1 MIDIVRDYASIGV
14 GTAQAVT
21 TSAARA
27 GRGAVGRVVGVADAG
42 GVPGT
47 SGGVS
52 PREAL
57 DRSRGVM
64 GGLLNPDVD
73 AVITRLGLAKRSEL
87 NAVRQQ
93 MARLERRLGD
103 VRGDR

>member
-27 GRGAVGRVVGVADAG
+27 GRSAVDRVGHVADAWS
-42 GVPGT
+42 PG
-47 SGGVS
+47 S

-57 DRSRGVM
+57 DRGRGAM

-73 AVITRLGLAKRSEL
+73 GLITRLGLAKRSEL
-87 NAVRQQ
+87 TAVRQQ
-93 MARLERRLGD
+93 LLRLERRLGD
-103 VRGDR
+103 VRGER